1 MELLPYEPQHQARRQ
16 ERQDPEDGRLPAG
29 RRVRLSHTAMDS
41 LLGDVKAQWQLL
53 VIKDAH

>member
-1 MELLPYEPQHQARRQ
+1 MELLRYEPQHQARRQ

-41 LLGDVKAQWQLL
+41 LLGDVKAQW
-53 VIKDAH
+53 